1 VHPGAGSRPWTRA
14 SDLRIWQIFTH
25 NASGRARDFD
35 PGLKPNKKGFSEN
48 FDILPKNRGIIRL
61 YRLTLGY
68 GLRSAQLYLNNRRVS
83 AVYLLAIMVEETVGT
98 ILAH

>member
-1 VHPGAGSRPWTRA
+1 MRSEVHPGAGSRPWTRA

-48 FDILPKNRGIIRL
+48 FDVLRKIVASSDL

-68 GLRSAQLYLNNRRVS
+68 RLRSCSVIS
-83 AVYLLAIMVEETVGT
+83 E
-98 ILAH
+98 